1 MSARTGIGTTIT
13 FATSSFT
20 ALVRNYN
27 DLGVDRA
34 ILDTTHMG
42 SSVAASTFNG
52 NASGVFREKAPGKL
66 FGVKDMSID
75 ILFDPDTVPPVD
87 ENPEVITLQFLPDT
101 GQSTGASFSFSG
113 FISEI
118 SAAVPYDDL
127 CTATITLAATGEPT
141 WTAGAV

>member
-13 FATSSFT
+13 FGTSGFT

-34 ILDTTHMG
+34 ILDVTHMG
-42 SSVAASTFNG
+42 SSVASSTFNG
-52 NASGVFREKAPGKL
+52 AASGVFREKSPGKL

-87 ENPEVITLQFLPDT
+87 EAAETITLQFLPDT
-101 GQSTGASFSFSG
+101 GQSTGASFAFSG

-141 WTAGAV
+141 WTAGAA